1 MFIAEATCKC
11 HNARFSSTT
20 QKNANGLRLPCRDTA
35 QGIASPASTQAPLP
49 DFSVCHVPD
58 QRYAPATKPEAE
70 VLPTLVMPFFSC
82 FTRLEGV
89 IPRAVDRMSRLPP
102 RHSFKRFTESP
113 ISGVRTQKVPLT
125 HRPKLFATALRP
137 LRAFKRHSRQRLSGK
152 SPASPFLALGLSW
165 LSYSRL
171 SDLPIVPEPGQR
183 SGFDCHQC
191 EGSPRRHTLNEPAF
205 TSRPEPRGRI
215 CSLLWPLTDFGT

>member
-1 MFIAEATCKC
+1 
-11 HNARFSSTT
+11 
-20 QKNANGLRLPCRDTA
+20 
-35 QGIASPASTQAPLP
+35 
-49 DFSVCHVPD
+49 
-58 QRYAPATKPEAE
+58 
-70 VLPTLVMPFFSC
+70 MPFFSC

-102 RHSFKRFTESP
+102 RHSFERFTESL
-113 ISGVRTQKVPLT
+113 ISEVRTQKAPLT

-191 EGSPRRHTLNEPAF
+191 EGSPRRHTLNEPF
-205 TSRPEPRGRI
+205 HPRKKTRRPEPHGRI
-215 CSLLWPLTDFGT
+215 SDLSTASPTLRHDGLDEKRIKVCPHRPHSRAFLLTPTGPESKNARRRTFIARTGKHSVHDRVGVDCYRIER